1 MDDRL
6 ENYNQPFKS
15 APKKIKAFLNR
26 QRWNQ
31 ALIFFFFI
39 LLSLGFWM
47 LQSLQQDY
55 EIELS
60 FPVRYKNVPPEMV
73 FTPQLPKQIRVKVKD
88 KGSVLLNYTF
98 GRQFIPI
105 DIEFK
110 DLNPAGGEF
119 KVPAKTIQSDI
130 LKQLLSTTV
139 VEGTDPAGL
148 TLKYAPRAKKEI
160 PIVFDGEI
168 VPEAG
173 FFLADSVALTP
184 GKAEVYA
191 SKAILDTLKQIRTEY
206 IRIDQVNKTVTRKVN
221 LRKIEGVTFVPETVM
236 LTAAVEEYT
245 EKTLLVPVFCPD
257 LPTDLILRTF
267 PPKIKVTCHI
277 PLSRFKD
284 LTDSDIRLEVKFAEL
299 EQNLTGYAPIHIVKK
314 PGWVKNLSLSPDK
327 VEFILEQ
334 NPIAP

>member
-1 MDDRL
+1 MDRL
-6 ENYNQPFKS
+6 ENYTETFKS

-98 GRQFIPI
+98 GRKFIPI
-105 DIEFK
+105 EIEFK
-110 DLNPAGGEF
+110 GLNPAGGEF
-119 KVPAKTIQSDI
+119 KVPAKTIESDI

-139 VEGTDPAGL
+139 MESADPANL
-148 TLKYAPRAKKEI
+148 ALKYAPRAKKEI
-160 PIVFDGEI
+160 PIVFNGEI

-173 FFLADSVALTP
+173 FFLSDSVTLTP

-191 SKAILDTLKQIRTEY
+191 SKEILDTLKQIQTEY
-206 IRIDQVNKTVTRKVN
+206 IRIDQVNKNVARQIR
-221 LRKIEGVTFVPETVM
+221 LSEIEGVTVVPETVM
-236 LTAAVEEYT
+236 LSAAVEEYT
-245 EKTLLVPVFCPD
+245 EKTLVIPVFCPD
-257 LPTDLILRTF
+257 LPANLILRTF

-277 PLSRFKD
+277 PLSRFKE
-284 LTDSDIRLEVKFAEL
+284 LTDNDIRLEVKFAEL

-314 PGWVKNLSLSPDK
+314 PEWVKSLSLSPEK

-334 NPIAP
+334 NPVAP